1 MARPR
6 PWSKADLRRLRQLY
20 PCMPTRQVAEQLERS
35 FTSVRAAA
43 KNHKLTKNYR
53 PVPWALVDEA
63 LLRDLYPDTP
73 TSDLAQLFN
82 RPAFQ
87 IYQKAARLGLVKS
100 AAYLASP
107 AACRLRRG
115 DNVGAAT
122 RFKKGQ
128 VPPNKGTRRPGWFRG
143 RMRDTQFKKGH
154 QANPAKARLP
164 IGHERLNADGYL
176 ERKITDEGRGAQ
188 RWRAVHVLNWE
199 AVNGPLPDGHALVF
213 RDRNRMNTA
222 VENLEL
228 VTRAELM
235 RRNTYHRYGKDIAL
249 AIQARG
255 QLTRQ
260 INKRLKEAAA

>member
-6 PWSKADLRRLRQLY
+6 IWSKADLQQLRRLY
-20 PCMPTRQVAEQLERS
+20 PCMPTRQVAQRLGRS
-35 FTSVRAAA
+35 FTSVKSAA
-43 KNHKLTKNYR
+43 KNHRLTKHYR
-53 PVPWALVDEA
+53 RGPWKPADEA
-63 LLRDLYPDTP
+63 RLRALYPDTA
-73 TSDLAQLFN
+73 TSELARLFD
-82 RPAFQ
+82 RPAFH

-100 AAYLASP
+100 DAYLASP

-115 DNVGAAT
+115 DNVGAAY

-128 VPPNKGTRRPGWFRG
+128 VPPNKGLRRPGWFSG
-143 RMRDTQFKKGH
+143 RMRETQFRKGH

-164 IGHERLNADGYL
+164 IGHERVNADGYL
-176 ERKITDEGRGAQ
+176 ERKITEEGHGAQ

-199 AVNGPLPDGHALVF
+199 AVNGPLPPGHALVF

-222 VENLEL
+222 VQNLEL
-228 VTRAELM
+228 VTRAALM
-235 RRNTYHRYGKDIAL
+235 RRNSYHRYGKDIAL

-260 INKRLKEAAA
+260 INKRLNGAGA